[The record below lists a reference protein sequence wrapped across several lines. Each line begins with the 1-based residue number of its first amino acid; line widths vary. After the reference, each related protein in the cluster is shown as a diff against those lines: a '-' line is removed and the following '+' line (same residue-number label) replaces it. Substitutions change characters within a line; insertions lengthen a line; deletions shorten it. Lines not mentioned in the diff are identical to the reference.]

1 MKKINILTVNKR
13 IPIHC
18 ITGLLTGQQF
28 VDLLPAIELLTDYL
42 IFIGLTSHVI
52 LTSAVIVN
60 NIEVSSN
67 DVVQILRPLNKY
79 QNGYFSNIY

>member
-1 MKKINILTVNKR
+1 MTVNKR

-18 ITGLLTGQQF
+18 IIGLLTSQQF
-28 VDLLPAIELLTDYL
+28 VDLLPPIELLTDYL
-42 IFIGLTSHVI
+42 IFIGLTNHVI
-52 LTSAVIVN
+52 LMSAVIVY

-67 DVVQILRPLNKY
+67 DVVQILGLLNKY